1 MMEKHAT
8 LLNGQVVFGPV
19 PQLTQVLVI
28 EGVEGIIP
36 DGKEHSTRVRTRG
49 DINMDGYNHTRD
61 SYPTSCVS
69 PWMVW
74 SLRRNDRETRAYECR
89 TVR

>member
-36 DGKEHSTRVRTRG
+36 DGKEHSTRVRTRKEKG
-49 DINMDGYNHTRD
+49 IYR
-61 SYPTSCVS
+61 
-69 PWMVW
+69 
-74 SLRRNDRETRAYECR
+74 
-89 TVR
+89 